1 MTETKRIIYSD
12 IQLNDCDNIL
22 VQFTKTK
29 WFLLYK
35 STLIVTSDSQGIG
48 K

>member
-1 MTETKRIIYSD
+1 MTKTKRIIYCD

-29 WFLLYK
+29 RLYYINQR
-35 STLIVTSDSQGIG
+35 L
-48 K
+48 